1 VDWARFVVRPTAIA
15 ILGGAVLGAAVFA
28 QEQEAPAPEPTEGQ
42 SFLRRFSFGLRISAM
57 GLDLLE
63 TKKTTLSYTALEYD
77 YSPESKSARV
87 GGGPALEFKATRKV
101 FFSVD
106 LLYHRFGY
114 KTNTEIYAG
123 VYDPNASTDARK
135 KTTVLEKTRAD
146 FWDVPILARYAVFNP
161 PGERK
166 KAFVNAGFVLR
177 QVKGIHTATET
188 TNPDSTTCCT
198 ETPATPSHRSVRGVV
213 AGAGL
218 RLVDDFGIKV
228 IPEIRY
234 TRWIADTFSGPTAQ
248 ARKGELQILVGIMF

>member
-1 VDWARFVVRPTAIA
+1 MRPAGIA

-28 QEQEAPAPEPTEGQ
+28 QEAPAPQPTEGQ
-42 SFLRRFSFGLRISAM
+42 SFLRRFSLGLRISTM

-63 TKKTTLSYTALEYD
+63 KKNTTLSYTALEYD

-87 GGGPALEFKATRKV
+87 GGGPALEFRATPKL

-114 KTNTEIYAG
+114 KTTTETYTGVDDTNT
-123 VYDPNASTDARK
+123 STDERK
-135 KTTVLEKTRAD
+135 KTTVLQKTRAG
-146 FWDVPILARYAVFNP
+146 FWDVPILARYSVFNL
-161 PGERK
+161 PGEGK
-166 KAFVNAGFVLR
+166 KAFVHAGFVLR
-177 QVKGIHTATET
+177 RVRGIHTATET

-228 IPEIRY
+228 IPEVRY
-234 TRWIADTFSGPTAQ
+234 TRWLADTFTGPTAQ
-248 ARKGELQILVGIMF
+248 ARKGELQILVGITF